1 MIQRKRRL
9 DTVEGRFVLVQ
20 WKGRLSQWI
29 GRLGTVGWE
38 IRTVEN
44 EIGLKG
50 DWNNVKEDLFNRK
63 GD

>member
-1 MIQRKRRL
+1 M
-9 DTVEGRFVLVQ
+9 EGRFVLVQ